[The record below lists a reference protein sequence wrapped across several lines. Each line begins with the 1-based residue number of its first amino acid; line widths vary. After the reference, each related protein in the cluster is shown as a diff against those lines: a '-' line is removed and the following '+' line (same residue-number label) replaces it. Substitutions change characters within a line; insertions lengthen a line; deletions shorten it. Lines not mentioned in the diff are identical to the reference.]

1 VSTFA
6 LKFERCIV
14 REPKRPRSNRRQAR
28 RLPPRRATQVTC
40 VASDTS
46 GPDLL
51 LSVLDLSQTGIRMVL
66 KNPLGPGDALE
77 LTLETALLPQP
88 LSVKAETMWS
98 LPISDGRYCVGAR
111 FLQALTCAEVEA
123 LAYSYAG
130 VPWLF
135 LSSPQPT
142 ATLAKEEPAS

>member
-1 VSTFA
+1 MSTSA
-6 LKFERCIV
+6 LMFEKYIV
-14 REPKRPRSNRRQAR
+14 REPNRRQAR

-40 VASDTS
+40 FASDTS

-66 KNPLGPGDALE
+66 KNRPVPGDILH

-88 LSVKAETMWS
+88 LTMKAETMWS

-130 VPWLF
+130 AAWLF
-135 LSSPQPT
+135 PSSAQP
-142 ATLAKEEPAS
+142 AAASAKEEPAS